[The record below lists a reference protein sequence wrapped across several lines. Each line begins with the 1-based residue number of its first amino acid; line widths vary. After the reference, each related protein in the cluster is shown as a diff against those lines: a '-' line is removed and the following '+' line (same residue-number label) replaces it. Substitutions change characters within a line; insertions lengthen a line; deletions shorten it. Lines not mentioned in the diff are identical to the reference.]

1 MSKLYQTYV
10 ALKVQDSTQ
19 LYLFKSGIFYMPKS
33 ISEKQRKALKSV
45 QQQLAKEN
53 YNITLLMNLDRNED
67 GLIGMQ
73 KQGKADVLKDFTEE
87 IER

>member
-1 MSKLYQTYV
+1 
-10 ALKVQDSTQ
+10 
-19 LYLFKSGIFYMPKS
+19 MPKS

>member
-1 MSKLYQTYV
+1 
-10 ALKVQDSTQ
+10 
-19 LYLFKSGIFYMPKS
+19 
-33 ISEKQRKALKSV
+33 
-45 QQQLAKEN
+45 
-53 YNITLLMNLDRNED
+53 MNLDRNED